1 MAKIFISY
9 RRDDSADYAGRL
21 YDRLAGHFG
30 RDQVF
35 MDIDQ
40 IEPGEVFGNVIKE
53 KLATV
58 QAAVVLIGKRW
69 LDIADANGQRR
80 LDLSDDWVRLE
91 ITALLERDI
100 RVIPVLVG
108 GAAMPNSTQLPECL
122 VPLTRR
128 QALEITSHARFHADT
143 GKLIKVLEKIM
154 VASTPPTSEPPKM
167 PKEPE
172 KASFPRF
179 AVIAGMVA
187 VLAAGIYFS
196 VMSPEPTP
204 FQPEAD
210 NQSAEPFATEAIH
223 TETNPIPVKK
233 PGVEQPQLVMLEPIA
248 QPVTDSP
255 KATVIEPEMV
265 RIPPGNFMMGSVG
278 GVGNEEP
285 QHEVTIAY
293 SFEIGKY
300 EVTFDEYDAFAKA
313 THRKLPSDAGWG
325 RGKRPAINVTFVKAQ
340 AYVQWLSQQTG
351 KKYRLPT
358 EAEWE
363 YAARAGTQTRYWWGE
378 DIGQNNA
385 NCNGCGS
392 QWDGKQTAPVG
403 SFKPSAFGLYDTA
416 GNVQE
421 WVEDCWRSNYW
432 GAQDD
437 GSARLEMDGGMCDS
451 RLSRG
456 GSWFSDPQNLR
467 SAFRGWNATVSASRD
482 QGFRIARD
490 F

>member
-108 GAAMPNSTQLPECL
+108 GAAMSNSMQLPECL

-128 QALEITSHARFHADT
+128 HALEITSHARFHADT
-143 GKLIKVLEKIM
+143 DKLIKALEKIM
-154 VASTPPTSEPPKM
+154 VVPVPPQPPGV
-167 PKEPE
+167 PE
-172 KASFPRF
+172 KPSFPLF
-179 AVIAGMVA
+179 TVIAGMVA

-210 NQSAEPFATEAIH
+210 NQSAEPFATEATH

-233 PGVEQPQLVMLEPIA
+233 PGVEQPQLVMPEPIT

-265 RIPPGNFMMGSVG
+265 RIPPGKFMMGLVG
-278 GVGNEEP
+278 GMDYEMP

-293 SFEIGKY
+293 AFEISKY
-300 EVTFDEYDAFAKA
+300 EVTFDEYDVFA
-313 THRKLPSDAGWG
+313 TVTGRQLPSDNGWG
-325 RGKRPAINVTFVKAQ
+325 RGRQPVINVSFHDAQ

-351 KKYRLPT
+351 KQYRLPT

-363 YAARAGTQTRYWWGE
+363 YVAYAGTQTRYWWG
-378 DIGQNNA
+378 DDTGQNNA
-385 NCNGCGS
+385 VCNGCGS
-392 QWDGKQTAPVG
+392 QWDNKQTAPVG
-403 SFKPSAFGLYDTA
+403 SFKANPYGLYDTA
-416 GNVQE
+416 GNVFE
-421 WVEDCWRSNYW
+421 WVQDCWHGNYL
-432 GAQDD
+432 GAPGN
-437 GSARLEMDGGMCDS
+437 GSAWLEANGGDCTL
-451 RLSRG
+451 RVVRG
-456 GSWFSDPQNLR
+456 GSWNFRPLLLR
-467 SAFRGWNATVSASRD
+467 SAIRSRNYSD
-482 QGFRIARD
+482 EADYFQGFRIARD